1 MIQPPAPSDPLPTAN
16 GYGSGAA
23 FSIHGSPPTPNVS
36 TSLKRWAKKY
46 MDEIG
51 KARLDGPVFSNGSRL
66 LTSARV
72 NKTLRKLLGRHV
84 DYSKMQVLGHS
95 FR

>member
-1 MIQPPAPSDPLPTAN
+1 MLPT
-16 GYGSGAA
+16 GTYYDPTIA
-23 FSIHGSPPTPNVS
+23 FQ
-36 TSLKRWAKKY
+36 KY

>member
-1 MIQPPAPSDPLPTAN
+1 MLPT
-16 GYGSGAA
+16 GTYYDPTIA
-23 FSIHGSPPTPNVS
+23 FQ
-36 TSLKRWAKKY
+36 KY
-46 MDEIG
+46 MDQIG